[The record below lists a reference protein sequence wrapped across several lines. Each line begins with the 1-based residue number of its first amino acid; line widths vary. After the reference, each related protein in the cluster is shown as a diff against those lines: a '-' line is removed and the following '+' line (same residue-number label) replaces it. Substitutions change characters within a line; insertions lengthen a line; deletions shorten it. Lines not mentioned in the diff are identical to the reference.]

1 MSYEPYTELS
11 PIKSDKPVLDISIGL
26 LHMNGG
32 GLHNLI
38 HKGTFYIHKED
49 NTCIKFS
56 DDKITTITE
65 EE

>member
-1 MSYEPYTELS
+1 MSNEPYTELS
-11 PIKSDKPVLDISIGL
+11 SIKLDKPVLDISTGL

-38 HKGTFYIHKED
+38 HKGTFYIHKKD
-49 NTCIKFS
+49 GTCIKF
-56 DDKITTITE
+56 DDGKITIIAE

>member
-1 MSYEPYTELS
+1 MSYELYTELS
-11 PIKSDKPVLDISIGL
+11 PIKSDKPVLDISTGL

-49 NTCIKFS
+49 DICIKF
-56 DDKITTITE
+56 DDGKIKTITE

>member
-11 PIKSDKPVLDISIGL
+11 PIKSDKPVLDISTGL

-38 HKGTFYIHKED
+38 HKGTFYINKED
-49 NTCIKFS
+49 GTYVKLFDGKLI
-56 DDKITTITE
+56 TITE